1 MSTLAMVPRAIPQ
14 ALPAVYRAA
23 MHDEAGQLFARA
35 AAGDQ
40 VSLEQLLERY
50 LPQLHAYVHARLGN
64 GLGARE
70 GSVDV
75 VQSVCRQV
83 LGARASFEFRGEE
96 RFRAWLFTTALN
108 KLREKHRLHTNQRR
122 SVKREEK
129 ALDHEPVTAAAFF
142 ITPSQH
148 AMGKETADAI
158 AAGLAALSEEHR
170 EVITLARIAAL
181 PHRVIAEVMERSEEA
196 TRKLLGR
203 AILALAEQLE
213 QRGVDLDQWNR
224 T

>member
-1 MSTLAMVPRAIPQ
+1 M
-14 ALPAVYRAA
+14 PAPYRAA
-23 MHDEAGQLFARA
+23 MHDDAERLFAGA

-50 LPQLHAYVHARLGN
+50 LPQLHAYVHARLGK
-64 GLGARE
+64 GLGPRE
-70 GSVDV
+70 ASADV

-83 LGARASFEFRGEE
+83 LAARSGFEFRGEE

-108 KLREKHRLHTNQRR
+108 KVRAKYRLHMGQGR
-122 SVKREEK
+122 SRAREEK
-129 ALDHEPVTAAAFF
+129 ALDHEPVTAAASF

-148 AMGKETADAI
+148 AIGRETADAI

-213 QRGVDLDQWNR
+213 QRGVDLEKWNR
-224 T
+224 S